1 MALQTADPPVAPS
14 AQVVANAFV
23 EQYYHIL
30 HHSPELVYRFY
41 QDSSVVSRQDENGEM
56 TSVTT
61 MQVSTIILVHFIYI
75 FISLIPPMFVALGQ
89 CAIHL

>member
-1 MALQTADPPVAPS
+1 MALQASDHPVAPS

-30 HHSPELVYRFY
+30 HHSPELVYKFY
-41 QDSSVVSRQDENGEM
+41 EDSSVLSRQDENGEM

-61 MQVSTIILVHFIYI
+61 MQVS
-75 FISLIPPMFVALGQ
+75 IS
-89 CAIHL
+89 